1 MEFLK
6 YIWTGIT
13 RNFTNLKE
21 QEDFDCAMMALHGIA
36 GIICTI
42 IVACFTP
49 LGLYAIGT
57 FIATV
62 ILAIFWMSAD
72 IKDNLA
78 AGYFFAASLLS
89 FAWVLYLPIA
99 IIVFIFGFPIFYSKA
114 KKKKYDRRRI

>member
-1 MEFLK
+1 MEFLED
-6 YIWTGIT
+6 IWTGIT
-13 RNFTNLKE
+13 RNFTKSKE
-21 QEDFDCAMMALHGIA
+21 QEDFDFVMMAVHVIA

-62 ILAIFWMSAD
+62 ILAIFWMTAD

-89 FAWVLYLPIA
+89 FAWIFYIPITL
-99 IIVFIFGFPIFYSKA
+99 IVFIFGFPIFYSKA
-114 KKKKYDRRRI
+114 KKKK

>member
-6 YIWTGIT
+6 DLWTGIT

-21 QEDFDCAMMALHGIA
+21 QDDFDCAMMVLHGIA
-36 GIICTI
+36 GLICTVI
-42 IVACFTP
+42 LATLTP

-57 FIATV
+57 IVATI

-89 FAWVLYLPIA
+89 FAWIFYLPIA

-114 KKKKYDRRRI
+114 KKKK

>member
-1 MEFLK
+1 MEFLED
-6 YIWTGIT
+6 IWTGIT
-13 RNFTNLKE
+13 RNFEKRKE
-21 QEDFDCAMMALHGIA
+21 QDDFDCAMMALHGIT
-36 GIICTI
+36 GLICTI
-42 IVACFTP
+42 IVATMTP

-57 FIATV
+57 IIATI

-89 FAWVLYLPIA
+89 FAWVFYLPIA

-114 KKKKYDRRRI
+114 KEKKK

>member
-1 MEFLK
+1 MEFLED
-6 YIWTGIT
+6 IWTGIT
-13 RNFTNLKE
+13 RNFTKSKE
-21 QEDFDCAMMALHGIA
+21 QEDFDCVMMAVHVIA

-78 AGYFFAASLLS
+78 AGFFFSCIIIKFRMGSLSSNCNNRLYF
-89 FAWVLYLPIA
+89 W
-99 IIVFIFGFPIFYSKA
+99 FPNFLFES
-114 KKKKYDRRRI
+114 

>member
-6 YIWTGIT
+6 ALWTGIT
-13 RNFTNLKE
+13 RNFTNSKE
-21 QEDFDCAMMALHGIA
+21 QEDFDCAIMALHGIA

-57 FIATV
+57 IVATI
-62 ILAIFWMSAD
+62 ILAILWMTAD

-89 FAWVLYLPIA
+89 FAWVFYLPFV
-99 IIVFIFGFPIFYSKA
+99 IIVFIFGFPIFYSKS
-114 KKKKYDRRRI
+114 KKKK